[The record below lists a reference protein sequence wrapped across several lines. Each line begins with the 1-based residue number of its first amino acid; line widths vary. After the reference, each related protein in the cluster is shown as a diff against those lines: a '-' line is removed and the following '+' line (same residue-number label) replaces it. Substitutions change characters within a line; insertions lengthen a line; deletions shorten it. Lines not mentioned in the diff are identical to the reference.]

1 MLLYQKERNEMVS
14 VGKRVSSWVGVCQSV
29 LESCSGISKQRHM
42 NSLDQTIIGVE
53 NIKKDK
59 TPPVGLE
66 PTTARLRAARSTD

>member
-1 MLLYQKERNEMVS
+1 MKWDLLEKESHR
-14 VGKRVSSWVGVCQSV
+14 GCLGV
-29 LESCSGISKQRHM
+29 LESCSGISKHGYM
-42 NSLDQTIIGVE
+42 NSLYQTIIGLE